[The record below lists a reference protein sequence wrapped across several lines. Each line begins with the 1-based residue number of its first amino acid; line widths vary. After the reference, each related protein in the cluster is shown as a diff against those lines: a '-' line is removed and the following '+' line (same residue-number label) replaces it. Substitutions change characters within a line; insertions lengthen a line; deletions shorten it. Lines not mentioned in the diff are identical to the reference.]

1 MNENNYNQHYKAALN
16 LILDLKN
23 LSVYKTDLNNPLLN
37 LGKPTIENVSR
48 VNKLKVK
55 RGKSGLFY
63 NFLIYLPYLS
73 LQLIYNVIHHFKYLP
88 QLRIQNKP
96 REYSDYLFVSHYVGQ
111 QINEEN
117 GDSFFGD
124 VPTLLSRSNKQS
136 TIIYVNH
143 KKKMKKLPER
153 SKNILLPKTCNT
165 KNRLFIT
172 FAAVGKSL
180 FYFTRALKTSLS
192 DINKANRLFLLSQL
206 QMNISSFNNQILL
219 FNLKTLISKIEPKHI
234 VLTLEGHPYELFLT
248 RNINHYYPET
258 KVILWQLAPVVPNQ
272 HGFLETIENLPFSCD
287 VAVTGESIKKF
298 IDQNTLISRK
308 IVVAGSPK
316 FNETLIL
323 SKNGDAILLAPEGS
337 IEAVDEFISLISIL
351 CSNFPNREVIL
362 RLHPAVSESF
372 KTDFTAKFS
381 DFDNFELSKSTL
393 HDDLLRSEYCV
404 FRSSSVSV
412 EGLKYGIKPIHY
424 SRFSNGELNPLAL
437 NKLWIF
443 EAQNHNELMEIIK
456 SNPTVDWSFLQDT
469 YKNYYSKFNLEKFLE
484 L

>member
-1 MNENNYNQHYKAALN
+1 
-16 LILDLKN
+16 
-23 LSVYKTDLNNPLLN
+23 
-37 LGKPTIENVSR
+37 
-48 VNKLKVK
+48 
-55 RGKSGLFY
+55 
-63 NFLIYLPYLS
+63 
-73 LQLIYNVIHHFKYLP
+73 
-88 QLRIQNKP
+88 
-96 REYSDYLFVSHYVGQ
+96 
-111 QINEEN
+111 
-117 GDSFFGD
+117 
-124 VPTLLSRSNKQS
+124 
-136 TIIYVNH
+136 
-143 KKKMKKLPER
+143 
-153 SKNILLPKTCNT
+153 
-165 KNRLFIT
+165 
-172 FAAVGKSL
+172 
-180 FYFTRALKTSLS
+180 
-192 DINKANRLFLLSQL
+192 
-206 QMNISSFNNQILL
+206 
-219 FNLKTLISKIEPKHI
+219 
-234 VLTLEGHPYELFLT
+234 
-248 RNINHYYPET
+248 
-258 KVILWQLAPVVPNQ
+258 
-272 HGFLETIENLPFSCD
+272 
-287 VAVTGESIKKF
+287 
-298 IDQNTLISRK
+298 
-308 IVVAGSPK
+308 VAGSPK